1 MKEKV
6 LLLKVPYCPYE
17 GKTAQV
23 RDFRTK
29 SPFRPMPSLA
39 LASLAAFIER
49 YKSLPYEVEAVDI
62 NIEGY
67 TSPDEPIEP
76 SNYVQI
82 MEDRIQNADYDVFG
96 LSVMFVYNLDWAEIA
111 IQLSRKYHPDAK
123 IIMGGGYPTLFPEKA
138 LENHNI
144 DAAVIG
150 EGEATLL
157 HLLNQYNNHRDPE
170 FEDKFPFEGYAQRE
184 VSGDVQVVQRK
195 KNYMDL
201 ADLPRPAW
209 EYLDIDGYFERSG
222 DNILP
227 IEGSR
232 GCPYSCYYCC
242 TYMSWGRKLR
252 YKPVDDLIAEIEY
265 LNQRYNKPYLFF
277 GDDNLSFSK
286 PWMVEFLNKFID
298 KDFSFDLTVS
308 NFSIKHLDEEVI
320 DLLKKSG
327 VRSFSVAVETGTPEM
342 QKAINKKLNLD
353 KVRKTCA
360 MMRGKDLYF
369 RICWM
374 VGFPGE
380 KMSQIQATFEFARE
394 LRANHSQF
402 NVVLPYPGTK
412 MYLQAHDDGLLLEE
426 NPELD
431 KFDYRR
437 TDYFKSEDWNYPE
450 LRSMVY
456 DHNIELNFLA
466 NPGLDTAS
474 GRERLLEEMLALLK
488 KLPEHVIGIIVVGH
502 LYGLMGENAKRDQ
515 YFRKADG
522 LLSDESLA
530 NTFCKYLDWDFPAV
544 KAYKLYKAGINVKG
558 HGAS

>member
-1 MKEKV
+1 LKQKV
-6 LLLKVPYCPYE
+6 FLLKVPYCPYE
-17 GKTAQV
+17 EKSGQKQ
-23 RDFRTK
+23 DFRTK
-29 SPFRPMPSLA
+29 SPFRPIPSLA

-67 TSPDEPIEP
+67 TTPNEPIDP
-76 SNYVQI
+76 ANYLTL
-82 MEDRIQNADYDVFG
+82 MENRIKNAEYDVLG
-96 LSVMFVYNLDWAEIA
+96 LSVMFVYNLDWAAIA
-111 IQLSRKYHPDAK
+111 IKLSRKYHPNAQ

-138 LENHNI
+138 LENHGV

-157 HLLNQYNNHRDPE
+157 HLLNQYNNHQDPE
-170 FEDKFPFEGYAQRE
+170 FEAKFPFEGYAQHGA
-184 VSGDVQVVQRK
+184 SGSVQVVPHRT
-195 KNYMDL
+195 NYLDL

-209 EYLDIDGYFERSG
+209 EHLDIDGYFKRSG
-222 DNILP
+222 DNTLP

-232 GCPYSCYYCC
+232 GCPYNCYYCC

-265 LNQRYNKPYLFF
+265 LNQRYHKPYLFF

-286 PWMVEFLNKFID
+286 PWMVEFLNKFIE

-308 NFSIKHLDEEVI
+308 NFSIKHLDEEII

-327 VRSFSVAVETGTPEM
+327 VRSFSVAVETGSPEM
-342 QKAINKKLNLD
+342 QTAINKKLNLD
-353 KVRKTCA
+353 KVRETCA
-360 MMRGKDLYF
+360 MMRAKDVYF

-380 KMSQIQATFEFARE
+380 KMSQIQDTFDLARE
-394 LRANHSQF
+394 LKANHSQF

-412 MYLQAHDDGLLLEE
+412 MYLKAHQDGLLLEE
-426 NPELD
+426 NPGLD

-466 NPGLDTAS
+466 NPGFNTPS
-474 GRERLLEEMLALLK
+474 GRERLLGEMLALLK

-502 LYGLMGENAKRDQ
+502 LYGLLGKKDKRDQ
-515 YFRKADG
+515 FFQRADE

-530 NTFCKYLDWDFPAV
+530 STFSKYLGWDFPAV
-544 KAYKLYKAGINVKG
+544 KEFKKYG
-558 HGAS
+558 S